1 MAALTGRNS
10 MRFGVLVIARAAAIA
25 LVGAAN
31 AEPKKGELSLTIYNG
46 DLALVKDGRTLLL
59 PEGRSRQEF
68 QNVSAS
74 IRPET
79 VTVSGAGFRIL
90 EQNFDYDL
98 LSPDK
103 LMEKAVG
110 REVTLVRTDPATG
123 KESRERATVL
133 AVNGGVVL
141 RIGSR
146 IEVLRDDGLPVRV
159 IFDKV
164 PENLRAAPTLSIL
177 MEADKAGARPV
188 SLSYLTPGL
197 SWIADYV
204 ALFDEG
210 RSTIDV
216 QGWVTLRNNSG
227 AAYEQAEVVLVA
239 GDAGGFA
246 GGGADS
252 LERAGTE
259 SGDREQ
265 LGDYYLYPLP
275 AATTLADQQ
284 TKQVAFLDVKGAAA
298 RKAYEYTVPWA
309 GSFEEAQS
317 VRTVIKFSNG
327 KAGGLGDQLPA
338 GTVRVYMKDK
348 RGQSQFIGENG
359 IDHTPLGSELALTTG
374 EAFDVK
380 VRPVLVER
388 QKLGDRKW
396 RTTMRY
402 ELTNARATASTVDLR
417 QSGLWGDAEI
427 VSESLPSARV
437 DANTVQWRVEVPA
450 NGSTQ
455 LTAVFQTRY

>member
-1 MAALTGRNS
+1 
-10 MRFGVLVIARAAAIA
+10 MRLGVLVMAGAAA
-25 LVGAAN
+25 LMAAAT
-31 AEPKKGELSLTIYNG
+31 AEAQPSKGELSLTIYNG
-46 DLALVKDGRTLLL
+46 DLALVKDTRTLAL

-68 QNVSAS
+68 QNVSAR

-79 VTVSGAGFRIL
+79 VTVAGSGFSIL

-123 KESRERATVL
+123 KEARERATVL

-177 MEADKAGARPV
+177 MQAEKAGARPV

-197 SWIADYV
+197 NWIADYV
-204 ALFDEG
+204 ALFDEARG
-210 RSTIDV
+210 AIDV
-216 QGWVTLRNNSG
+216 QGWVTLRNSSG
-227 AAYEQAEVVLVA
+227 AAYEQAAVVLVA
-239 GDAGGFA
+239 GDAGGGFSSGSGALAQA
-246 GGGADS
+246 GV
-252 LERAGTE
+252 E

-275 AATTLADQQ
+275 AATTIADQQ
-284 TKQVAFLDVKGAAA
+284 TKQVAFLDVKGAPA
-298 RKAYEYTVPWA
+298 RKAYEFTAPWA
-309 GSFEEAQS
+309 RTYEEAVS
-317 VRTVIKFSNG
+317 VSTVIKFSNRKG
-327 KAGGLGDQLPA
+327 GGLGDQLPA
-338 GTVRVYMKDK
+338 GAVRVYMKDK
-348 RGQSQFIGENG
+348 RGQSQFIGENS
-359 IDHTPLGSELALTTG
+359 IDHTPMGSELALTTG

-380 VRPVLVER
+380 ARPVLVER

-402 ELTNARATASTVDLR
+402 ELTNARAAPSTVDLR
-417 QSGLWGDAEI
+417 QAGLWGDAEV
-427 VSESLPSARV
+427 VSESQASTRV
-437 DANTVQWRVEVPA
+437 NAETVQWRVEVPA
-450 NGSTQ
+450 NGSAQ
-455 LTAVFQTRY
+455 VTAVFQTRY

>member
-1 MAALTGRNS
+1 
-10 MRFGVLVIARAAAIA
+10 MRFGVLLVIGAAA
-25 LVGAAN
+25 LTLGAVAQ

-46 DLALVKDGRTLLL
+46 DLALVKDSRTLSL

-68 QNVSAS
+68 QNVSAR

-79 VTVSGAGFRIL
+79 VTVSGGGFRIL

-123 KESRERATVL
+123 KEARERATVL

-164 PENLRAAPTLSIL
+164 PENLRASPTLSIL

-197 SWIADYV
+197 NWIADYV

-210 RSTIDV
+210 RSAIDV
-216 QGWVTLRNNSG
+216 QGWVTLRNSSG

-239 GDAGGFA
+239 GDAGGGYA
-246 GGGADS
+246 IGGGRGA
-252 LERAGTE
+252 LAQAGVE
-259 SGDREQ
+259 SGEREQ
-265 LGDYYLYPLP
+265 LGDFYLYPLP
-275 AATTLADQQ
+275 AATTIADQQ

-298 RKAYEYTVPWA
+298 RKAYAYTVPWA
-309 GSFEEAQS
+309 ASYEEAQS
-317 VRTVIKFSNG
+317 VRTVIKFSNAKG
-327 KAGGLGDQLPA
+327 AGLGDQLPA

-348 RGQSQFIGENG
+348 RGQSQFIGENS
-359 IDHTPLGSELALTTG
+359 IDHTPMGSELALTTG

-396 RTTMRY
+396 RTAMRY
-402 ELTNARATASTVDLR
+402 EFTNARATPSTVDLR
-417 QSGLWGDAEI
+417 QAGLVGDSEI
-427 VSESLPSARV
+427 VSESLRSVRV
-437 DANTVQWRVEVPA
+437 DADTVEWRVEVPA
-450 NGSTQ
+450 NGSVQ